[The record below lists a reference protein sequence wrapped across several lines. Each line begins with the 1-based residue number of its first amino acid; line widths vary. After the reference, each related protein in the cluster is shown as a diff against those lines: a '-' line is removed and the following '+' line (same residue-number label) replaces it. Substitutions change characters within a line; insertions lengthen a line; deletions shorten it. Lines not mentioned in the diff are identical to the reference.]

1 MSESLL
7 LPRKPKP
14 GPTLIEREV
23 RKSTEISLSLLAR
36 GLMLMIFIG
45 WMHQA
50 TADRIKDLSDVAG
63 VRENQ
68 LIGFGLVVG
77 LSGTGDGDISF
88 TNQSLRSM
96 LSRFGVNIQDVTSDL
111 SSISSSFINARAANM
126 DLTNVAA
133 VMVTAELPA
142 FAKPGQRI
150 DVTASTIGE
159 AESLRGG
166 TLLMTRLRGVDGE
179 VYAMAQGN
187 LAVGGLGAA
196 AAGSKVVVN
205 VPTVGRVPNGATVE
219 KMVETPFA
227 DSEYLVLNLK
237 SRDFTTTNRVVEAI
251 NGLFGEATAEALDA
265 VSVRVAAP
273 DGAGERVA
281 FLSMIEEIE
290 VDPSEGP
297 AKVVVN
303 SRSGTVV
310 ISRNVRVSAA
320 AVTHGSLMVKI
331 SQLNEVS
338 QPNPFTNVDQATP
351 VQNADIAV
359 AEEEKPMFLFE
370 PGVELRE
377 IVDAVNMVGASPSA
391 LVAILETLKQ
401 SGSLRAELIII

>member
-1 MSESLL
+1 MHDTL
-7 LPRKPKP
+7 RKPNK
-14 GPTLIEREV
+14 PTLIEKALKE
-23 RKSTEISLSLLAR
+23 STVISFNLLAR
-36 GLMLMIFIG
+36 GITLILFIA
-45 WMHQA
+45 WMHSA
-50 TADRIKDLSDVAG
+50 SADRIKDLTDVAG

-77 LSGTGDGDISF
+77 LSATGDGEISF

-111 SSISSSFINARAANM
+111 SSMAYNHVSSRAKDL

-159 AESLRGG
+159 ATSLRGG

-196 AAGSKVVVN
+196 ADGSKIVVN

-227 DSEYLVLNLK
+227 ESEYLVLNMK
-237 SRDFTTTNRVVEAI
+237 TRDFTTTNRVVEAI

-281 FLSMIEEIE
+281 FLSMIEGIE
-290 VDPSEGP
+290 VDPGEPP

-331 SQLNEVS
+331 AQRNEVS
-338 QPNPFTNVDQATP
+338 QPNPFTAVDEATP
-351 VQNADIAV
+351 VQNTDITV
-359 AEEEKPMFLFE
+359 VQEDKPMFLFE

>member
-1 MSESLL
+1 MYDTL
-7 LPRKPKP
+7 RKPNK
-14 GPTLIEREV
+14 PTLIEKAVKE
-23 RKSTEISLSLLAR
+23 STVISFNLLAR
-36 GLMLMIFIG
+36 GITLILFIA
-45 WMHQA
+45 WMHSA
-50 TADRIKDLSDVAG
+50 SADRIKDLTDVAG

-77 LSGTGDGDISF
+77 LSATGDGDISF

-111 SSISSSFINARAANM
+111 SSMAYNHITSRAKDL

-159 AESLRGG
+159 ATSLRGG

-196 AAGSKVVVN
+196 ADGSKIVVN

-227 DSEYLVLNLK
+227 ESEYLVLNMK

-281 FLSMIEEIE
+281 FLSMIEGIE
-290 VDPSEGP
+290 VDPGEPP

-331 SQLNEVS
+331 AQRNEVS
-338 QPNPFTNVDQATP
+338 QPNPFTAVDEATA
-351 VQNADIAV
+351 VQNTDITV
-359 AEEEKPMFLFE
+359 VEEDKPMFLFE

>member
-1 MSESLL
+1 
-7 LPRKPKP
+7 
-14 GPTLIEREV
+14 
-23 RKSTEISLSLLAR
+23 
-36 GLMLMIFIG
+36 
-45 WMHQA
+45 
-50 TADRIKDLSDVAG
+50 
-63 VRENQ
+63 
-68 LIGFGLVVG
+68 
-77 LSGTGDGDISF
+77 
-88 TNQSLRSM
+88 
-96 LSRFGVNIQDVTSDL
+96 VNIQDVTSDL
-111 SSISSSFINARAANM
+111 SSMAYNHITSRAKDL

-133 VMVTAELPA
+133 VMVTADLPA

-159 AESLRGG
+159 ATSLRGG

-196 AAGSKVVVN
+196 ADGSKIVVN

-227 DSEYLVLNLK
+227 ESEYLVLNMK

-251 NGLFGEATAEALDA
+251 NGLFGDATAEALDA

-281 FLSMIEEIE
+281 FLSMIEGIE
-290 VDPSEGP
+290 VDPGEPP

-331 SQLNEVS
+331 AQRNEVS
-338 QPNPFTNVDQATP
+338 QPNPFTAVDQATP
-351 VQNADIAV
+351 VQNTDITV
-359 AEEEKPMFLFE
+359 VEEDKPMFLFE

>member
-1 MSESLL
+1 MYDTL
-7 LPRKPKP
+7 RKSNK
-14 GPTLIEREV
+14 PTLIERAVKE
-23 RKSTEISLSLLAR
+23 SAAISFNLLAR
-36 GLMLMIFIG
+36 GITLILFIA
-45 WMHQA
+45 WMHSA
-50 TADRIKDLSDVAG
+50 SADRIKDLTDVAG

-77 LSGTGDGDISF
+77 LSATGDGDISF

-96 LSRFGVNIQDVTSDL
+96 LARFGVNIQDVTSDL
-111 SSISSSFINARAANM
+111 SSMAYNHITSRAKDL

-133 VMVTAELPA
+133 VMVTADLPA

-159 AESLRGG
+159 ATSLRGG

-196 AAGSKVVVN
+196 ADGSKIVVN

-227 DSEYLVLNLK
+227 ESEYLVLNMK

-251 NGLFGEATAEALDA
+251 NGLFGDATAEALDA

-281 FLSMIEEIE
+281 FLSMIEGIE
-290 VDPSEGP
+290 VDPGEPP

-331 SQLNEVS
+331 AQRNEVS
-338 QPNPFTNVDQATP
+338 QPNPFTAVDQATP
-351 VQNADIAV
+351 VQNTDITV
-359 AEEEKPMFLFE
+359 VEEDKPMFLFE

-401 SGSLRAELIII
+401 SGSLLAKLIII

>member
-1 MSESLL
+1 MNMYETL
-7 LPRKPKP
+7 RKPNK
-14 GPTLIEREV
+14 PTLIEKAVKE
-23 RKSTEISLSLLAR
+23 STVISFNLLTR
-36 GLMLMIFIG
+36 GITLILFIA
-45 WMHQA
+45 WMHSA
-50 TADRIKDLSDVAG
+50 SADRIKDLTDVAG

-77 LSGTGDGDISF
+77 LSATGDGEISF

-111 SSISSSFINARAANM
+111 SSMAYNHVSSRAKDL

-159 AESLRGG
+159 ATSLRGG

-196 AAGSKVVVN
+196 ADGSKVVVN

-227 DSEYLVLNLK
+227 ESEYLVLNMK

-251 NGLFGEATAEALDA
+251 NGLFGEATAEALDG

-281 FLSMIEEIE
+281 FLSMIEGIE
-290 VDPSEGP
+290 VDPGEPP

-331 SQLNEVS
+331 AQRNEVS
-338 QPNPFTNVDQATP
+338 QPNPFTAVDEATP
-351 VQNADIAV
+351 VQNTDITV
-359 AEEEKPMFLFE
+359 VEEDKPMFLFE

>member
-1 MSESLL
+1 
-7 LPRKPKP
+7 
-14 GPTLIEREV
+14 
-23 RKSTEISLSLLAR
+23 
-36 GLMLMIFIG
+36 
-45 WMHQA
+45 
-50 TADRIKDLSDVAG
+50 
-63 VRENQ
+63 
-68 LIGFGLVVG
+68 
-77 LSGTGDGDISF
+77 
-88 TNQSLRSM
+88 
-96 LSRFGVNIQDVTSDL
+96 VTSDL
-111 SSISSSFINARAANM
+111 SSMAYNHITSRAKDL

-133 VMVTAELPA
+133 VMVTADLPA

-159 AESLRGG
+159 ATSLRGG

-196 AAGSKVVVN
+196 ADGSKIVVN

-227 DSEYLVLNLK
+227 ESEYLVLNMK

-251 NGLFGEATAEALDA
+251 NGLFGDATAEALDA

-281 FLSMIEEIE
+281 FLSMIEGIE
-290 VDPSEGP
+290 VDPGEPP

-331 SQLNEVS
+331 AQRNEVS
-338 QPNPFTNVDQATP
+338 QPNPFTAVDQATP
-351 VQNADIAV
+351 VQNTDITV
-359 AEEEKPMFLFE
+359 VEEDKPMFLFE

>member
-1 MSESLL
+1 MNMYDTL
-7 LPRKPKP
+7 RKPNK
-14 GPTLIEREV
+14 PTLIEKAVKE
-23 RKSTEISLSLLAR
+23 STVISFNLLAR
-36 GLMLMIFIG
+36 GITLILFIA
-45 WMHQA
+45 WMHSA
-50 TADRIKDLSDVAG
+50 SADRIKDLTDVAG

-77 LSGTGDGDISF
+77 LSATGDGEISF

-111 SSISSSFINARAANM
+111 SSMAYNHVSSRAKDL

-159 AESLRGG
+159 ATSLRGG

-196 AAGSKVVVN
+196 ADGSKVVVN

-227 DSEYLVLNLK
+227 ESEYLVLNMK
-237 SRDFTTTNRVVEAI
+237 SRDFTTTSRVVEAI

-281 FLSMIEEIE
+281 FLSMIEGIE
-290 VDPSEGP
+290 VDPGEPS

-331 SQLNEVS
+331 AQRNEVS
-338 QPNPFTNVDQATP
+338 QPNPLTAVTEATP
-351 VQNADIAV
+351 VQNTDITV
-359 AEEEKPMFLFE
+359 VQEDKPMFLFE

>member
-1 MSESLL
+1 MYDTL
-7 LPRKPKP
+7 RKSNK
-14 GPTLIEREV
+14 PTLIEKAVKE
-23 RKSTEISLSLLAR
+23 SAAISFNLLAR
-36 GLMLMIFIG
+36 GITLILFIA
-45 WMHQA
+45 WMHSA
-50 TADRIKDLSDVAG
+50 SADRIKDLTDVAG

-77 LSGTGDGDISF
+77 LSATGDGDISF

-96 LSRFGVNIQDVTSDL
+96 LARFGVNIQDVTSDL
-111 SSISSSFINARAANM
+111 SSMAYNHITSRAKDL

-133 VMVTAELPA
+133 VMVTADLPA

-159 AESLRGG
+159 ATSLRGG

-196 AAGSKVVVN
+196 ADGSKIVVN

-227 DSEYLVLNLK
+227 ESEYLVLNMK

-251 NGLFGEATAEALDA
+251 NGLFGNATAEALDA

-273 DGAGERVA
+273 DSAGERVA
-281 FLSMIEEIE
+281 FLSMIEGIE
-290 VDPSEGP
+290 VDPGEPP

-331 SQLNEVS
+331 AQRNEVS
-338 QPNPFTNVDQATP
+338 QPNPLTAVTEATP
-351 VQNADIAV
+351 VQNTDITV
-359 AEEEKPMFLFE
+359 VEEDKPMFLFE

>member
-1 MSESLL
+1 MDMYDTL
-7 LPRKPKP
+7 RKSNK
-14 GPTLIEREV
+14 PTLIERAVKE
-23 RKSTEISLSLLAR
+23 SAAISFNLLAR
-36 GLMLMIFIG
+36 GITLILFIA
-45 WMHQA
+45 WMHSA
-50 TADRIKDLSDVAG
+50 SADRIKDLTDVAG

-77 LSGTGDGDISF
+77 LSATGDGDISF

-96 LSRFGVNIQDVTSDL
+96 LARFGVNIQDVTSDL
-111 SSISSSFINARAANM
+111 SSMAYNHITSRAKDL

-133 VMVTAELPA
+133 VMVTADLPA

-159 AESLRGG
+159 ATSLRGG

-196 AAGSKVVVN
+196 ADGSKIVVN

-227 DSEYLVLNLK
+227 ESEYLVLNMK

-251 NGLFGEATAEALDA
+251 NGLFGDATAEALDA

-281 FLSMIEEIE
+281 FLSMIEGIE
-290 VDPSEGP
+290 VDPGEPP

-331 SQLNEVS
+331 AQRNEVS
-338 QPNPFTNVDQATP
+338 QPNPFTAVDQATP
-351 VQNADIAV
+351 VQNTDITV
-359 AEEEKPMFLFE
+359 VEEDKPMFLFE